1 MAAGKHSDVQEYN
14 LSNSKVENNLMRHM
28 ILMKR
33 KNLEKLQEIFESNSG
48 STKEKVMGVLM
59 QISVYQ
65 QLNNQA
71 KYMDMF
77 QNLME
82 VNALFHV

>member
-1 MAAGKHSDVQEYN
+1 
-14 LSNSKVENNLMRHM
+14 
-28 ILMKR
+28 MKR
-33 KNLEKLQEIFESNSG
+33 KNLEKLQELFESNSG

-82 VNALFHV
+82 VNTRCQV